1 MSLEEHTHTHMW
13 ELLSEKMYHSSVHV
27 KDLYINRKRE
37 EKKRHKENKKKKK
50 FCLKLLI

>member
-37 EKKRHKENKKKKK
+37 EKKNDTKRIRKKRNSV
-50 FCLKLLI
+50 